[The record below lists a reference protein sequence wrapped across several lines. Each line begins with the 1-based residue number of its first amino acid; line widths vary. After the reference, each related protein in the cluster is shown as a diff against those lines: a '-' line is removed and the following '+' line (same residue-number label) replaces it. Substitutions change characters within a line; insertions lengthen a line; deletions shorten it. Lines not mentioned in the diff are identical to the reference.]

1 MWLAYGLFAT
11 ASPWGWLALALPAA
25 MLYFLFYVTGIPPAE
40 AQAIR
45 SRGDEYR
52 EYQRTT
58 SVFVP
63 WFPKKGV

>member
-1 MWLAYGLFAT
+1 
-11 ASPWGWLALALPAA
+11 
-25 MLYFLFYVTGIPPAE
+25 MLYLLLKVTGVPMAE
-40 AQAIR
+40 YQSLK

-63 WFPKKGV
+63 WFKRK

>member
-1 MWLAYGLFAT
+1 
-11 ASPWGWLALALPAA
+11 
-25 MLYFLFYVTGIPPAE
+25 MLYLLFSVTGIPPAE
-40 AQAIR
+40 AQALR

-63 WFPKKGV
+63 WFPKRDGTRLSNDSPKKGYGPFSAGG